1 MNDIGR
7 EMEEDFHQKLSKNY
21 DYFVDIVRKYRAK
34 QTELASLLK
43 SNEKDDDRIT
53 QVKKEIVILGK
64 KIDQFLS
71 KN

>member
-1 MNDIGR
+1 MHDIGR
-7 EMEEDFHQKLSKNY
+7 EMEEDFYQKLSKNY

-43 SNEKDDDRIT
+43 SNEKDDNRIT
-53 QVKKEIVILGK
+53 KVKKEIVILGK
-64 KIDQFLS
+64 KIDQFLT

>member
-1 MNDIGR
+1 MHDIGY
-7 EMEEDFHQKLSKNY
+7 EMEKDSHQKLSKNY
-21 DYFVDIVRKYRAK
+21 SNFVDIVRKYRAK